1 MQARQRLS
9 EDRYEELICGSWH
22 KIPWGR
28 TFLLSSSPLLL
39 WDLNAKSL
47 VPLQFL
53 PTIQS
58 FHSQPS
64 HLMDLPWNLS
74 SLASFSFTYLIP
86 RHLSYPSYRDF
97 FISNKTVWSAKASR
111 CQPVSA
117 ITRCSFIVAPPSP
130 TVTALSYISG
140 CDRQFSFKD
149 CFFWSL

>member
-1 MQARQRLS
+1 MKKRREIKSDRKTETRVQARQRLS

-97 FISNKTVWSAKASR
+97 LFQTKPFGVQKH
-111 CQPVSA
+111 PGVSQ
-117 ITRCSFIVAPPSP
+117 SV
-130 TVTALSYISG
+130 
-140 CDRQFSFKD
+140 Q
-149 CFFWSL
+149 

>member
-1 MQARQRLS
+1 MKSSFVEAGIRFLG
-9 EDRYEELICGSWH
+9 EELSC
-22 KIPWGR
+22 
-28 TFLLSSSPLLL
+28 FLLHPLLL

-97 FISNKTVWSAKASR
+97 LFQTKPFGVQKH
-111 CQPVSA
+111 PGVSQ
-117 ITRCSFIVAPPSP
+117 SV
-130 TVTALSYISG
+130 
-140 CDRQFSFKD
+140 Q
-149 CFFWSL
+149 